1 MSEKIRVFIS
11 YSQKDIELVEKLVE
25 ILEDEGIMVLWTR
38 SLAGGKGYIDQLK
51 VFIEHAH
58 IFMPVITKSSSARG
72 WVHQEIGYAIGLHI
86 PVYPVLLGRVKPVG
100 WIESIQAIKLSDDK
114 MILKEQLN
122 YDVLAKLLKEKP
134 LPALY
139 QQASKVEERARL
151 MKIYSDKVSTMEKF
165 GIVRQKGG
173 LSSFHIPN
181 KRIEHQD
188 WVDRYAPGLKSPH
201 HKEQQLG
208 ERKALEYH
216 AEKEGCRLII
226 NPDYATEGRSALSA
240 VSRLNTLIDYLQNR
254 PTEKVIVAFQNNKT
268 SKESLTMVG
277 DWFLAESVSFKDGDG
292 FTNTFYT
299 RNASEII
306 KRIQSFD
313 EELTELLEM
322 QGWSP
327 ENSRE
332 KAIERL
338 EAIKTKKESELKSI
352 S

>member
-1 MSEKIRVFIS
+1 MLDKIRVFIS
-11 YSQKDIELVEKLVE
+11 YSQKDLELVEKLVE
-25 ILEDEGIMVLWTR
+25 ILKDEGIMVLWTR
-38 SLAGGKGYIDQLK
+38 SLAPGKGYIDQLK

-86 PVYPVLLGRVKPVG
+86 PVYPVLLGKVKPVG

-114 MILKEQLN
+114 TVLREQLS
-122 YDVLAKLLKEKP
+122 YDVLAKLLKDKP

-139 QQASKVEERARL
+139 QQAAKVEERARL
-151 MKIYSDKVSTMEKF
+151 MKSYSDKVNTMGKF

-188 WVDRYAPGLKSPH
+188 WEDRYAPGRQNPH
-201 HKEQQLG
+201 HKELQLG
-208 ERKALEYH
+208 ERKALECH
-216 AEKEGCRLII
+216 AEKEGCRLIV
-226 NPDYATEGRSALSA
+226 NPDYAIEGRSALSA
-240 VSRLNTLIDYLQNR
+240 VSRLKTFIDFLHSM
-254 PTEKVIVAFQNNKT
+254 PKEKVIVAFQKNKT

-306 KRIQSFD
+306 KRIQSFE
-313 EELTELLEM
+313 EELAELLVK
-322 QGWSP
+322 QGWTP

-332 KAIERL
+332 KAIEELNRIL
-338 EAIKTKKESELKSI
+338 SEIKD
-352 S
+352 

>member
-11 YSQKDIELVEKLVE
+11 YSKKDLELVEKIVK
-25 ILEDEGIMVLWTR
+25 ILEAENIMVLWTR
-38 SLAGGKGYIDQLK
+38 SLSPGKGYIDQLK

-86 PVYPVLLGRVKPVG
+86 PIYPVLLGKVKPVG
-100 WIESIQAIKLSDDK
+100 WIESIQAINLSDDK
-114 MILKEQLN
+114 TILKEQLGC
-122 YDVLAKLLKEKP
+122 DVLVKLLNDKP

-139 QQASKVEERARL
+139 QQAAKVEERARL
-151 MKIYSDKVSTMEKF
+151 MKSYSDKVSALGKF
-165 GIVRQKGG
+165 GVVRQKGG

-188 WVDRYAPGLKSPH
+188 WDDRYAPGRQSSH
-201 HKEQQLG
+201 HKERQLG

-216 AEKEGCRLII
+216 ADKEGCRLII
-226 NPDYATEGRSALSA
+226 NPDYAIEGRSTLSA
-240 VSRLNTLIDYLQNR
+240 ICRLKTMIDFLQSMPN
-254 PTEKVIVAFQNNKT
+254 EKVVIAFQKNKT
-268 SKESLTMVG
+268 GKESLTMVG

-292 FTNTFYT
+292 FTNTFFT

-313 EELTELLEM
+313 EELNELLEWK
-322 QGWSP
+322 GWTP
-327 ENSRE
+327 DNSRE
-332 KAIERL
+332 KAI
-338 EAIKTKKESELKSI
+338 AELKNI
-352 S
+352 LINIKD